1 MSLNWN
7 ISDCTFDRDSNK
19 EHAIAE
25 RLIWET
31 IAVDLGSITE
41 KNLDEWVF
49 RMAVLQTLRNRM
61 NDSFGPVTKDFLRPY
76 IGLYTNVADT
86 SRAKFMNKCKDMLKR
101 DALEYIRYHCTE
113 NHDAEVIGAGSQ

>member
-7 ISDCTFDRDSNK
+7 IQDCTFDRDSDK
-19 EHAIAE
+19 EQAICE

-31 IAVDLGSITE
+31 MAVDLGSIEE

-49 RMAVLQTLRNRM
+49 RCAVLQTMRGRL
-61 NDSFGPVTKDFLRPY
+61 NDNFGPVTKDFLRPY
-76 IGLYTNVADT
+76 IGLVTNVADT

-101 DALEYIRYHCTE
+101 DALDYIRYHCTE
-113 NHDAEVIGAGSQ
+113 NHDAEVATA